1 MTIEGG
7 RGQIRLGEVKG
18 LSPVVFTTRDD
29 EILVVQVDGRW
40 VGVSNVCTHKMGPL
54 NEGGLIGN
62 GKQVVEC
69 PWHGFQFDLHT
80 GLCLRG
86 GARRLRRYQVHA
98 EGNVLYAQ
106 EVAP

>member
-1 MTIEGG
+1 MVFDG
-7 RGQIRLGEVKG
+7 RKEVELGKLGSIPGVYG
-18 LSPVVFTTRDD
+18 TQND
-29 EILVVQVDGRW
+29 EILVMRIGGEL

-69 PWHGFQFDLHT
+69 PWHGFQFNLRT
-80 GLCLRG
+80 GLCLKG